1 MIISAW
7 TDTETFDLK
16 LLLIISDLKSP
27 KYTISINEAGVN
39 ISKYGLE
46 LVPMAPVEL
55 M

>member
-1 MIISAW
+1 MIILVW

-39 ISKYGLE
+39 ISSYGLE
-46 LVPMAPVEL
+46 LIPTAPVEP